1 MAKAYIEMVGSKEL
15 KRALD
20 ELKQGSRNRVMRNP
34 LKAGLTVIR
43 KEAKRRVPKQ
53 SGALKDAIH
62 SKVVTAKRKTTAGG
76 LVGMVGVLH
85 NAEKRGKIPNY
96 YAQRIEYGH
105 DYRTPNP
112 KANRQYRK
120 WLRAAKALHSGT
132 SSGAAQPFISTARDA
147 KKAEAYAKIRS
158 KVPKSL
164 DTEVARL
171 ARKHKTLKPRGRR

>member
-1 MAKAYIEMVGSKEL
+1 MSKVYIEMVGSIEL

-53 SGALKDAIH
+53 SGALQDAIH
-62 SKVVTAKRKTTAGG
+62 SKVHTAKRKKGGG
-76 LVGMVGVLH
+76 LVGMVGVLY

-120 WLRAAKALHSGT
+120 WLRQAKALHAGT
-132 SSGAAQPFISTARDA
+132 SSGAAQPFISSAAAA
-147 KKAEAYAKIRS
+147 KKGEALAKIRS
-158 KVPKSL
+158 KAPKSL

-171 ARKHKTLKPRGRR
+171 ARKHKTLNPRGRR